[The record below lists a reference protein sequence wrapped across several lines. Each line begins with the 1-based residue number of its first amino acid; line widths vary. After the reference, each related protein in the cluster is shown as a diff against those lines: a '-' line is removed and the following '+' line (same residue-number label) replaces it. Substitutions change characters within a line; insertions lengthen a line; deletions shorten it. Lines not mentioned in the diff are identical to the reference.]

1 MGTEGGTLT
10 GRVAA
15 LASRRSRSRG
25 VRGKQEGARG
35 ARCLLLG
42 FLYPLRWG
50 WLPQAETLLR
60 WAVPRPRPAAAGD
73 T

>member
-1 MGTEGGTLT
+1 MGAGGGT
-10 GRVAA
+10 
-15 LASRRSRSRG
+15 G
-25 VRGKQEGARG
+25 VGGKQEGARG
-35 ARCLLLG
+35 TRYLLQG

-60 WAVPRPRPAAAGD
+60 WAVPRLRLSAAGD

>member
-1 MGTEGGTLT
+1 MGAGGGT
-10 GRVAA
+10 
-15 LASRRSRSRG
+15 G
-25 VRGKQEGARG
+25 VGGKQEGARG
-35 ARCLLLG
+35 TRYLLQG

-60 WAVPRPRPAAAGD
+60 WAVPRLPPSAAGD